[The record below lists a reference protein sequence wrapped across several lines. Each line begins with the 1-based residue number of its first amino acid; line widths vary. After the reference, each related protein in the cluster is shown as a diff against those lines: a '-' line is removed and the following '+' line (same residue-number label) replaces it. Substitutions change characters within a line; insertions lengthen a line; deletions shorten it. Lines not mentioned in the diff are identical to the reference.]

1 MAETAVS
8 MLPWPEIITTGSSA
22 CSCLIAP
29 SNCRPSSLLPWS
41 QMSRN
46 TRFGRRAAMAASAW
60 SLFFAVRVPWPSSW
74 RMPATSS
81 RISASSSTIRI
92 SDDMAHLSVA
102 CGFADFGGSLFV
114 GGTFGAEAQP
124 GPSPSAV
131 PVGSIIELDASAVLL
146 EDAADDREP
155 EAGTLLAR
163 RHIGLEQAVAVLLR
177 QTGAV
182 VDDVDNDVG
191 PLACR
196 RYLDPATAE
205 LFRRHRRDRL

>member
-1 MAETAVS
+1 
-8 MLPWPEIITTGSSA
+8 
-22 CSCLIAP
+22 
-29 SNCRPSSLLPWS
+29 
-41 QMSRN
+41 
-46 TRFGRRAAMAASAW
+46 
-60 SLFFAVRVPWPSSW
+60 FAVRVPWPSSW

-146 EDAADDREP
+146 DDAADDREP
-155 EAGTLLAR
+155 EAGPLLAR

-205 LFRRHRRDRL
+205 LFRRHRRDRLARVLDDVGQRLGDQPAVEARRHRIFRRLDFDVDVRMADAHQE